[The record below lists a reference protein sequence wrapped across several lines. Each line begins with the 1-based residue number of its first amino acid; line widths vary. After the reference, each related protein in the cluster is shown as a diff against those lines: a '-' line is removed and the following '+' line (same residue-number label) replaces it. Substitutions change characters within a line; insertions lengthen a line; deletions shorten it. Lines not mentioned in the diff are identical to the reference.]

1 MKKNIFKYI
10 VLVVFALLQVQL
22 YAYIVD
28 SDNLNLFSKIKNT
41 TETIFFDQD
50 PELILNFDNVV
61 WDLGNY
67 TSVNVIDNDK
77 YIDDQGVEHP
87 LTLGTS
93 GNATIA
99 IYGTWPAGFSL
110 DTTTG
115 VISTTSATKP
125 NMPLQYTVC
134 VGGICKINSLSYQSK
149 ADILTVVKT
158 MSPTS
163 ALKNGEE
170 YTYTVT
176 IENLS
181 ISPVS
186 TDFEEVLKASG
197 TTQTIDQVSFV
208 SWTLVEGANSM
219 PSTLLTVNQGN
230 KLEGSFKIPG
240 TKSIEIT
247 ITIKLKAV
255 LESPL
260 KTVSK
265 ATALN
270 GFENVFANNTATADL
285 NLQLFQDDLAVTSK
299 IENPYS
305 TANNNMITVRVTN
318 VGTHTLTSSNGN
330 IKVKVDIGESNQT
343 LQNIQSGDFT
353 VSTPTLNTTSREFT
367 LNNSINLAP
376 GEYREFKFSK
386 NGLSTVGGQVYTH
399 NFTLNYAADQ
409 NGLNNTSSVSQ
420 RNSPQPGK
428 ITFVSGQEITQTYV
442 CNEGSV
448 SVINL
453 QAASST
459 VTAAQIRY
467 KYQISND
474 NGLTWE
480 TIKNGSRTDTGV
492 YDLALDPN
500 LSSNSNPTSDAVFE
514 NTNTIELRNVISD
527 FLIRRYVYNNN
538 QPELFSW
545 TPSLEVKVV
554 KNEIIFD
561 NDTNSF
567 SLPLGDSFTLPIIG
581 TTYKSVV
588 KYYSIDPLSGASSE
602 ILDSSAAM
610 NLSEGF
616 HEFIVEVTTVGA
628 GGNNTLQI
636 APALGCVTSSVIKVL
651 VYDPAN
657 CVFYT
662 KRNFATKAIPWS
674 SGLSGVTNSEQAV
687 PSNPNDPSTLNRA
700 NAATLTGGV
709 VLLGIGTVG
718 IDLYFTKPN
727 GSLYTGA
734 ELKGKKIVL
743 KLGEQY
749 SGLKVAGGLTVTG
762 RFTNAPTTDDIG
774 LTSGIPI
781 GRVNENVG
789 KTFGVKG
796 GVLDALKGDNVFE
809 FSFTPAN
816 TNGSLVEFNGVRIQL
831 GSLIGVADLG
841 SVFYAYIA
849 DEGEIVADG
858 VDTADTNNINQT
870 DYCTLIEN
878 QIKVSPPSSLQ
889 YPTNQWDVDGSNVK
903 QGTDPLIENENI
915 KLNSFVED
923 AIWGNYSEVL
933 NVASSLSSVV
943 FPYYAVDNDYDS
955 YALFNATAGVLN
967 MQFLQA
973 KLKQRARPGDQVQIT
988 LAYPNINVLNLSL
1001 LQLGNFKIVYYLN
1014 GAKVGEEKLEKF
1026 RVLDLGLFRFNNKRR
1041 AVLSRPVNF
1050 MFDAVEL
1057 QQFNTVSVNLGDG
1070 LHVHDIRINPLK
1082 SFVGMTD
1089 PKEVTK
1095 LCATE
1100 PLLIQKPDACTSYE
1114 VSFARVTEYGGAY
1127 QNADGSPMLDYN
1139 GKPILMIKA
1148 IEDIANSN
1156 LALIPS
1162 NTQANIEA
1170 FDLNLTKLF
1179 VGEAFDNKMLIK
1191 ITTKR
1196 QGCLYGDAQ
1205 YLRVNILNCVE
1216 SLVNPVINS
1225 SANY

>member
-1 MKKNIFKYI
+1 
-10 VLVVFALLQVQL
+10 
-22 YAYIVD
+22 
-28 SDNLNLFSKIKNT
+28 
-41 TETIFFDQD
+41 
-50 PELILNFDNVV
+50 
-61 WDLGNY
+61 
-67 TSVNVIDNDK
+67 
-77 YIDDQGVEHP
+77 
-87 LTLGTS
+87 
-93 GNATIA
+93 
-99 IYGTWPAGFSL
+99 
-110 DTTTG
+110 
-115 VISTTSATKP
+115 
-125 NMPLQYTVC
+125 
-134 VGGICKINSLSYQSK
+134 
-149 ADILTVVKT
+149 
-158 MSPTS
+158 
-163 ALKNGEE
+163 
-170 YTYTVT
+170 
-176 IENLS
+176 
-181 ISPVS
+181 
-186 TDFEEVLKASG
+186 
-197 TTQTIDQVSFV
+197 
-208 SWTLVEGANSM
+208 
-219 PSTLLTVNQGN
+219 
-230 KLEGSFKIPG
+230 
-240 TKSIEIT
+240 
-247 ITIKLKAV
+247 
-255 LESPL
+255 
-260 KTVSK
+260 
-265 ATALN
+265 
-270 GFENVFANNTATADL
+270 
-285 NLQLFQDDLAVTSK
+285 
-299 IENPYS
+299 
-305 TANNNMITVRVTN
+305 MITVRVTN
-318 VGTHTLTSSNGN
+318 VGTHTLTSTGNN
-330 IKVKVDIGESNQT
+330 IKVKVSIDGSEN
-343 LQNIQSGDFT
+343 LNNVVSGDFT
-353 VSTPTLNTTSREFT
+353 VDNPPLELIVKREFV
-367 LNNSINLAP
+367 LNNGISLAP
-376 GEYREFKFSK
+376 GEYREFRFSK
-386 NGLSTVGGQVYTH
+386 NGLSTSGGQVYTH

-428 ITFVSGQEITQTYV
+428 ITFVSGQEITQTYA
-442 CNEGSV
+442 CNEGTV
-448 SVINL
+448 FVRNFET
-453 QAASST
+453 ASST
-459 VTAAQIRY
+459 VTLANIDY

-474 NGLTWE
+474 GGLTWV
-480 TIKNGSRTDTGV
+480 TIKNGNRVLNTGTT
-492 YDLALDPN
+492 YYSNIFDLSQDPN
-500 LSSNSNPTSDAVFE
+500 SSGITNSTDDVILDSAGE
-514 NTNTIELRNVISD
+514 IELRNVTSD
-527 FLIRRYVYNNN
+527 FLIRRYVYNAG
-538 QPELFSW
+538 QTELFSW
-545 TPSLEVKVV
+545 TPSLEVNVV

-567 SLPLGDSFTLPIIG
+567 SLPSGDTFTLPIVN
-581 TTYKSVV
+581 TTYKSAV
-588 KYYSIDPLSGASSE
+588 KYYRVDPSSGARSE
-602 ILDSSAAM
+602 ISDPTVAM
-610 NLSEGF
+610 NLSKGF
-616 HEFIVEVTTVGA
+616 HEFVVEVTTVNT

-636 APALGCVTSSVIKVL
+636 APALGCVTSSLIKVL
-651 VYDPAN
+651 VYDPAD

-662 KRNFATKAIPWS
+662 KRNFATKALPWS
-674 SGLSGVTNSEQAV
+674 SGLSGVVNPEQAV

-749 SGLKVAGGLTVTG
+749 SGLKVAGGLSVVG
-762 RFTNAPTTDDIG
+762 RLTNAPTANDIG

-781 GRVNENVG
+781 GRVNKNVG

-841 SVFYAYIA
+841 SIFYAYIA
-849 DEGEIVADG
+849 EEGEIVADA
-858 VDTADTNNINQT
+858 VDTAGTNNINQIN
-870 DYCTLIEN
+870 YCSLIDNE
-878 QIKVSPPSSLQ
+878 IIVSPPSSLQ
-889 YPTNQWDVDGSNVK
+889 YPKNQRDVDGSYVK
-903 QGTDPLIENENI
+903 QDSDPLIENENI

-955 YALFNATAGVLN
+955 YTLFNATAGVLN
-967 MQFLQA
+967 RQFLQA

-1095 LCATE
+1095 PCATE

>member
-1 MKKNIFKYI
+1 MKKNIFKYM
-10 VLVVFALLQVQL
+10 VFVVFALLQVQL
-22 YAYIVD
+22 YAYITKTD
-28 SDNLNLFSKIKNT
+28 HLNLFSKVKKV
-41 TETIFFDQD
+41 TETNFFVQD

-61 WDLGNY
+61 WGLGNY
-67 TSVNVIDNDK
+67 TSVNVIANDK
-77 YIDDQGVEHP
+77 YIDDQGVEHAII
-87 LTLGTS
+87 LGAN
-93 GNATIA
+93 GNATIE
-99 IYGTWPAGFSL
+99 IFGTWPAGFSL

-115 VISTTSATKP
+115 VVSTTASSKP
-125 NMPLQYTVC
+125 DIALQYTVC
-134 VGGICKINSLSYQSK
+134 VGGICKINSLTYQDQIDVLSVTK
-149 ADILTVVKT
+149 TTALTST
-158 MSPTS
+158 
-163 ALKNGEE
+163 LKNGEE
-170 YTYTVT
+170 YTYVVT
-176 IENLS
+176 IENKA
-181 ISPVS
+181 IAPVS
-186 TDFEEVLKASG
+186 TDFEEILKVNG
-197 TTQTIDQVSFV
+197 ITQTATQASFV
-208 SWTLVEGANSM
+208 SWTLAEGTSSM
-219 PSTLLTVNQGN
+219 PSTLLTVNQN
-230 KLEGSFKIPG
+230 NELNGSFTIPG
-240 TKSIEIT
+240 TKSVT
-247 ITIKLKAV
+247 ITIKIKLNAV
-255 LESPL
+255 LTSPL

-270 GFENVFANNTATADL
+270 GSENVFANNTASADL
-285 NLQLFQDDLAVTSK
+285 ILQLFQSDLAVTSK

-305 TANNNMITVRVTN
+305 IANNNMITVRVTN
-318 VGTHTLTSSNGN
+318 VGTYTLTSTGNN
-330 IKVKVDIGESNQT
+330 IKVEVDVHGLNET

-353 VSTPTLNTTSREFT
+353 VSTPGLSTTNREFT
-367 LNNSINLAP
+367 LNNNVNLAP
-376 GEYREFKFSK
+376 GEYREFRFSK
-386 NGLSTVGGQVYTH
+386 NGLATTGNQVYTH

-453 QAASST
+453 QEASST
-459 VTAAQIRY
+459 VALANIDY

-474 NGLTWE
+474 GGLTWE
-480 TIKNGSRTDTGV
+480 TLKNGSRIATGV

-500 LSSNSNPTSDAVFE
+500 LSSNSNPMSDAIFQ
-514 NTNTIELRNVISD
+514 NTNTIELRNITSD
-527 FLIRRYVYNNN
+527 FLIRRYVYNAG
-538 QPELFSW
+538 QTELFSW

-567 SLPLGDSFTLPIIG
+567 SLPLGDSFTLPIVG
-581 TTYKSVV
+581 TTYKSAV

-602 ILDSSAAM
+602 VLDPSAAM

-616 HEFIVEVTTVGA
+616 HEFIVEVTTVDT

-651 VYDPAN
+651 VYDPAD

-674 SGLSGVTNSEQAV
+674 SGLSGVTNPNQAV

-718 IDLYFTKPN
+718 IDLYFTKPD
-727 GSLYTGA
+727 GSLYSGA
-734 ELKGKKIVL
+734 ELRGKKIVL

-749 SGLKVAGGLTVTG
+749 SGLKVAGGLTVIG
-762 RFTNAPTTDDIG
+762 RLTNAPTPDDIG
-774 LTSGIPI
+774 LTSGIPF
-781 GRVNENVG
+781 GRVNKNVG

-816 TNGSLVEFNGVRIQL
+816 TNGSLVDFNGVRIQL

-849 DEGEIVADG
+849 EEGEIVADG
-858 VDTADTNNINQT
+858 VSTLNTNNIKQT
-870 DYCTLIEN
+870 DYCELIEN

-889 YPTNQWDVDGSNVK
+889 YPTNQRDVDGSYVK
-903 QGTDPLIENENI
+903 QGTDPLIENVNI
-915 KLNSFVED
+915 KLNPFVED

-943 FPYYAVDNDYDS
+943 YPYYAVDDDYDS
-955 YALFNATAGVLN
+955 YTLFNATAGVLN
-967 MQFLQA
+967 RQFLQA

-1050 MFDAVEL
+1050 MFDAIEL
-1057 QQFNTVSVNLGDG
+1057 QQFNTVTVNLGDG

-1100 PLLIQKPDACTSYE
+1100 PLLIQKPDACTSYQ
-1114 VSFARVTEYGGAY
+1114 VSFARVTEYGGTY

-1139 GKPILMIKA
+1139 GKPIKMIKA
-1148 IEDIANSN
+1148 IEDIANSD

-1179 VGEAFDNKMLIK
+1179 VGDAFDNKMLIK

-1196 QGCLYGDAQ
+1196 QGCLYGEPQ
-1205 YLRVNILNCVE
+1205 YLRVNIVNCEE
-1216 SLVNPVINS
+1216 SVVNPVLKSN
-1225 SANY
+1225 ANY

>member
-1 MKKNIFKYI
+1 MKNIIKYSLF
-10 VLVVFALLQVQL
+10 VAFVFIQVQL
-22 YAYIVD
+22 FAFI
-28 SDNLNLFSKIKNT
+28 SNSEISIINSEISLFKNKVT
-41 TETIFFDQD
+41 NIQD

-115 VISTTSATKP
+115 VISTTSGTKP

-197 TTQTIDQVSFV
+197 TTQTIDQASFV

-230 KLEGSFKIPG
+230 KLEGSFTIPG
-240 TKSIEIT
+240 TKSVT
-247 ITIKLKAV
+247 ITIKIKLNAV
-255 LESPL
+255 LTSPL

-270 GFENVFANNTATADL
+270 GSENVFANNTASADL
-285 NLQLFQDDLAVTSK
+285 ILQLFQSDLAVTSK

-305 TANNNMITVRVTN
+305 IANNNMITVRVTN
-318 VGTHTLTSSNGN
+318 VGTYTLTSTGNN
-330 IKVKVDIGESNQT
+330 IKVEVDVHGLNET

-353 VSTPTLNTTSREFT
+353 VSTPGLSTTNREFT
-367 LNNSINLAP
+367 LNNNVNLAP

-453 QAASST
+453 QEASST
-459 VTAAQIRY
+459 VALANIDY

-474 NGLTWE
+474 GGLTWE
-480 TIKNGSRTDTGV
+480 TLKNGSRTDTGV
-492 YDLALDPN
+492 YDLSLDPN
-500 LSSNSNPTSDAVFE
+500 LSSNSNPTDDAVFQ
-514 NTNTIELRNVISD
+514 NTNTIELRNVTSD
-527 FLIRRYVYNNN
+527 FLIRRYVYNAG
-538 QPELFSW
+538 QTELFSW
-545 TPSLEVKVV
+545 TPSLEVNVV

-567 SLPLGDSFTLPIIG
+567 SLPLGDSFTLPIVG
-581 TTYKSVV
+581 TTYKSAV
-588 KYYSIDPLSGASSE
+588 KYYSIDPLGNSSE
-602 ILDSSAAM
+602 ISDSSAAM

-651 VYDPAN
+651 VYDPAD

-781 GRVNENVG
+781 GRVNKNVG

-841 SVFYAYIA
+841 SIFYAYIA
-849 DEGEIVADG
+849 EEGEIVADG
-858 VDTADTNNINQT
+858 VGTADTNNINQT

-903 QGTDPLIENENI
+903 QGTDPLIENKNI

-955 YALFNATAGVLN
+955 YTLFNATAGVLN
-967 MQFLQA
+967 RQFLQA

-1026 RVLDLGLFRFNNKRR
+1026 RVLDLGLFRFRDKRR
-1041 AVLSRPVNF
+1041 AVLSKPVNF

>member
-1 MKKNIFKYI
+1 MKKNIFKYM
-10 VLVVFALLQVQL
+10 VFVVFALLQVQL
-22 YAYIVD
+22 YAYITKTD
-28 SDNLNLFSKIKNT
+28 DLNLFSKVKKV
-41 TETIFFDQD
+41 TETNFFVQD
-50 PELILNFDNVV
+50 PELMLNFDNVI
-61 WDLGNY
+61 WGLGNY
-67 TSVNVIDNDK
+67 TSVNVIANDK
-77 YIDDQGVEHP
+77 YIDDQGVEHAII
-87 LTLGTS
+87 LGAN
-93 GNATIA
+93 GNATIE
-99 IYGTWPAGFSL
+99 IFGTWPSGFSL
-110 DTTTG
+110 DTATG
-115 VISTTSATKP
+115 VISTTATEKP
-125 NMPLQYTVC
+125 DMPLQYTVC
-134 VGGICKINSLSYQSK
+134 VGGICKINSLTYQNET
-149 ADILTVVKT
+149 DVLIVTKT
-158 MSPTS
+158 DDSTS
-163 ALKNGEE
+163 TLKNGEE
-170 YTYTVT
+170 YTYVVT
-176 IENLS
+176 IENKA
-181 ISPVS
+181 IAPVS
-186 TDFEEVLKASG
+186 TDFEEILKVNEI
-197 TTQTIDQVSFV
+197 TQTATQASFV
-208 SWTLVEGANSM
+208 SWALAEGATPM
-219 PSTLLTVNQGN
+219 PSTLLTVNQN
-230 KLEGSFKIPG
+230 NELNGSFTIPG
-240 TKSIEIT
+240 TKSVT
-247 ITIKLKAV
+247 ITIKIKLNAV
-255 LESPL
+255 LTSPL

-270 GFENVFANNTATADL
+270 GSENVFANNTASADL
-285 NLQLFQDDLAVTSK
+285 NLQLFQSDLAVTSQ

-305 TANNNMITVRVTN
+305 IANNNMITVRVTN
-318 VGTHTLTSSNGN
+318 VGTHTLTSTGNN
-330 IKVKVDIGESNQT
+330 IKVKVSIDGSEN
-343 LQNIQSGDFT
+343 LNNVVSGDFT
-353 VSTPTLNTTSREFT
+353 VDNPPLELIVKREFV
-367 LNNSINLAP
+367 LNNGISLAP
-376 GEYREFKFSK
+376 GEYREFRFSK
-386 NGLSTVGGQVYTH
+386 NGLSTSGGQVYTH

-409 NGLNNTSSVSQ
+409 NSINNTSTVSQ
-420 RNSPQPGK
+420 RNSPNPGK
-428 ITFVSGQEITQTYV
+428 ITFVDEQQTTQTYT
-442 CNEGSV
+442 CNEGIV
-448 SVINL
+448 FVRNFE
-453 QAASST
+453 AASST
-459 VTAAQIRY
+459 VTLANIDY

-474 NGLTWE
+474 GGLTWE
-480 TIKNGSRTDTGV
+480 TLKNGSRIATGV

-500 LSSNSNPTSDAVFE
+500 LSSNSNPMSDAVFQ
-514 NTNTIELRNVISD
+514 NTNTIELRNITSD
-527 FLIRRYVYNNN
+527 FLIRRYVYNAG
-538 QPELFSW
+538 QTELFSW
-545 TPSLEVKVV
+545 TPSLEVNVI

-567 SLPLGDSFTLPIIG
+567 SLPLGDPFTLPIVN
-581 TTYKSVV
+581 TTYKSAV
-588 KYYSIDPLSGASSE
+588 KYYSVDPLSGNSSE
-602 ILDSSAAM
+602 ILDPTVAM
-610 NLSEGF
+610 NLPEGF
-616 HEFIVEVTTVGA
+616 HEFIVEVTTVNT

-651 VYDPAN
+651 VYDPAD

-674 SGLSGVTNSEQAV
+674 SGLSGVTNPNQAV

-727 GSLYTGA
+727 GSLYSGA
-734 ELKGKKIVL
+734 ELRGKKIVL

-749 SGLKVAGGLTVTG
+749 SGLKVAGGLTVIG
-762 RFTNAPTTDDIG
+762 RFTNAPTPGDIG

-781 GRVNENVG
+781 GRVNKNVG

-816 TNGSLVEFNGVRIQL
+816 TNGSLVDFNGVRIQL

-849 DEGEIVADG
+849 EEGEIVADG
-858 VDTADTNNINQT
+858 VSTSNTNNINQT
-870 DYCTLIEN
+870 DYCALIEN

-889 YPTNQWDVDGSNVK
+889 YPTNQRDVDGSYVK
-903 QGTDPLIENENI
+903 QDSDPLIENENI
-915 KLNSFVED
+915 KLNPFVED

-943 FPYYAVDNDYDS
+943 FPYYSVDNDYDS
-955 YALFNATAGVLN
+955 YTLFNATAGVLN
-967 MQFLQA
+967 KQFLQA

-1100 PLLIQKPDACTSYE
+1100 SLLIQKPDACTSYQ
-1114 VSFARVTEYGGAY
+1114 VSFARVTEYGGTY

-1139 GKPILMIKA
+1139 GKPIKMIKA

-1196 QGCLYGDAQ
+1196 QGCLYGEPQ
-1205 YLRVNILNCVE
+1205 YLRVNIVNCEE
-1216 SLVNPVINS
+1216 SVVNPVLKSN
-1225 SANY
+1225 ANY